1 MRISALHW
9 QEPIAKD
16 YITQLGGSKSGT
28 YHYLNDSQPD
38 LRRHLPADTHYL
50 EPDGDVIRFLDSV
63 NFSFSRQKIVRGCH
77 PLDFVGMVD
86 VIDTVKGLQDRT
98 AVAYAIKKLQEQ
110 ARSPE
115 VKSFVEYES
124 GETFNGEIG
133 ILVQDYYGEERGS
146 IIEHPHM
153 KGIYRVGKVTP
164 TVLHDIARLTGRQ
177 VTVTGQ
183 YNVDEEI
190 CDVSG
195 RAIDQF
201 KIGAGDSIGFKSSQS
216 IEQDEARKVIEL
228 YKRVAD
234 SGLIPEGYSFQMEYG
249 IDKVTKQPIFYQAR
263 LFRPFIDRANYEKD
277 DVDWDFN
284 STRIFNAF
292 GITPKEGIETH
303 LAYLD
308 EDGIKHSS
316 DKGTVAFTYSA
327 SGKNQRGSTSL
338 DIQPKNIGVYL
349 PYQYQLLEHGHYRWL
364 QKAPVSLAAIIK
376 GIEDK
381 LDNSINF
388 AAEDGVKVRVWSNG
402 IVGGI
407 SVVE

>member
-1 MRISALHW
+1 MQISQLHW
-9 QEPIAKD
+9 QEPTAKQ
-16 YITQLGGSKSGT
+16 YLQQYNGSKSGAHFFLHDT
-28 YHYLNDSQPD
+28 QPS
-38 LRRHLPADTHYL
+38 LHPHLPTNAKYL
-50 EPDGDVIRFLDSV
+50 APDDDVEQFVRALDYSKPKV
-63 NFSFSRQKIVRGCH
+63 VRGCH
-77 PLDFVGMVD
+77 LLDFVGIVD
-86 VIDTVKGLQDRT
+86 VIDTAKNQKGKL
-98 AVAYAIKKLQEQ
+98 AVRKAIDDLIQQ
-110 ARSPE
+110 ASGE
-115 VKSFVEYES
+115 DVKSYIEYES
-124 GETFNGEIG
+124 GLPFDGRIG
-133 ILVQDYYGEERGS
+133 ILVEDYYGEERGS
-146 IIEHPHM
+146 VIEHPHM

-164 TVLHDIARLTGRQ
+164 TALHDLARLTGRQ
-177 VTVTGQ
+177 VSVVGQ
-183 YNVDEEI
+183 YNVDEEV

-195 RAIDQF
+195 RAIDPF
-201 KIGAGDSIGFKSSQS
+201 RIGAGDSIAFKSSQS
-216 IEQDEARKVIEL
+216 IEQNEAAKVIEL

-249 IDKVTKQPIFYQAR
+249 IDKVTKQPVFYQAR
-263 LFRPFIDRANYEKD
+263 LFRPFIDRANYERD

-292 GITPKEGIETH
+292 GITQKEGIETH

-308 EDGIKHSS
+308 EEGIKHSS
-316 DKGTVAFTYSA
+316 DKGTVAFAYSA

-364 QKAPVSLAAIIK
+364 QKAPVSLAATIK
-376 GIEDK
+376 GIEGK

-407 SVVE
+407 GLVDDK